1 MKSFFTLFALLT
13 SVYFSSLA
21 EIAHP
26 SIEIIQPFS
35 RATAGKNGAVF
46 LQIKNN
52 STMPRTLLKA
62 SISPNIAGHC
72 ELHTH
77 IKEGDVFRMR
87 EVDRMDIPAHETIT
101 LKPGGLHIML
111 MGLKKPLNQSF
122 FMELTLEFDQKERK
136 TILLPIKSAGA
147 KSAQCKCGEK

>member
-1 MKSFFTLFALLT
+1 MKSLFTLVTLVT
-13 SVYFSSLA
+13 SVYFSPLA
-21 EIAHP
+21 ETAK
-26 SIEIIQPFS
+26 SSLEVIQPFS

-52 STMPRTLLKA
+52 SNTQRTLLKA
-62 SISPNIAGHC
+62 SVSKNIAGHC

-87 EVDRMDIPAHETIT
+87 EVKRMNIPANETLT
-101 LKPGGLHIML
+101 LQPGGLHIML
-111 MGLKKPLNQSF
+111 MDLKKPLNQSF
-122 FMELTLEFDQKERK
+122 FMELVLEFDQGEIQ